1 MVRNFDEVIT
11 YSAFDDGLSV
21 WINKNQRPV
30 VVPFDERTIGDI
42 FGSRKLG
49 AVLFNSENNNV
60 LLDAFTGAAKAY
72 SETDA
77 ASLVFTEIPQGNE
90 HVENFANYIKIDHK
104 ANPVILVDAG
114 SQTKY
119 VMKEEFT
126 QENILNFLNNY
137 ADFKYGLTDEVK
149 TEEAATE
156 EELWW
161 AISLNWK
168 IHNI

>member
-156 EELWW
+156 EEL
-161 AISLNWK
+161 
-168 IHNI
+168 